1 MREQEFSE
9 TSYEPGHEDKDA
21 NLDTNYG
28 IDPEEVTRTIM
39 TGVNAQPS
47 EQRPAGNFQRQEAE
61 AEQLGTIFRD
71 GVRVT
76 TRPHR
81 PPKRFTF
88 SEFD

>member
-1 MREQEFSE
+1 
-9 TSYEPGHEDKDA
+9 
-21 NLDTNYG
+21 
-28 IDPEEVTRTIM
+28 M